1 MNQLV
6 PNNIQPLRRKLYDL
20 FAAAPLIAMYLF
32 SLTQMLSPLALQIEL
47 AKLFIQTDP
56 SVLPPDLVLDIVSKM
71 CTMVFFAL
79 LVVMFAVRRVPLHY
93 PIAFYPRFVAGAGTF
108 LGLGILMLEPQQ
120 ISEGLYL
127 ISMLFDYWRHRVCN
141 LGYPHARSFD
151 QYYAGGAGTG
161 SFGALCFCPSPTL
174 SWRVCCIIWD
184 CSAAFNAVVAAATG
198 RPMHI
203 PIRAH
208 EKRGTRVSSSLSKL
222 CRLHGAY
229 GTAVTRRLL
238 NYAVTARIGPTCI
251 ESTDPPRCSDFR
263 YAACN
268 QRGHRPAGRPAV

>member
-47 AKLFIQTDP
+47 AKLFIRTDP
-56 SVLPPDLVLDIVSKM
+56 SVLPPDLVLDIVSKI

-120 ISEGLYL
+120 ISEWLYL
-127 ISMLFDYWRHRVCN
+127 ISIFSIIGGTVFAIWATLT
-141 LGYPHARSFD
+141 LARSISIMPEARGLVVSGP
-151 QYYAGGAGTG
+151 YAFVRHPLYLGEFVVL
-161 SFGALCFCPSPTL
+161 FGIALQHLMPWSLLLLGVQCIFQFERMKNEE
-174 SWRVCCIIWD
+174 RVL
-184 CSAAFNAVVAAATG
+184 ARAFPNYADYMA
-198 RPMHI
+198 R
-203 PIRAH
+203 
-208 EKRGTRVSSSLSKL
+208 
-222 CRLHGAY
+222 
-229 GTAVTRRLL
+229 TARLL
-238 NYAVTARIGPTCI
+238 PGVY
-251 ESTDPPRCSDFR
+251 
-263 YAACN
+263 
-268 QRGHRPAGRPAV
+268 

>member
-47 AKLFIQTDP
+47 AKLFIRTDP

-120 ISEGLYL
+120 ISEWLYL
-127 ISMLFDYWRHRVCN
+127 ISIFSIIGGTMFAIWATLT
-141 LGYPHARSFD
+141 LARSISIMPEARGLVVSGP
-151 QYYAGGAGTG
+151 YAFVRHPLYLGEFVVL
-161 SFGALCFCPSPTL
+161 FGIALQHLMPWSLLLLGVQCIFQFERMKNEE
-174 SWRVCCIIWD
+174 RVL
-184 CSAAFNAVVAAATG
+184 ARAFPNYADYMA
-198 RPMHI
+198 R
-203 PIRAH
+203 
-208 EKRGTRVSSSLSKL
+208 
-222 CRLHGAY
+222 
-229 GTAVTRRLL
+229 TARLL
-238 NYAVTARIGPTCI
+238 PGVY
-251 ESTDPPRCSDFR
+251 
-263 YAACN
+263 
-268 QRGHRPAGRPAV
+268 

>member
-47 AKLFIQTDP
+47 AKLFIRTDP

-93 PIAFYPRFVAGAGTF
+93 PIAFFPRFVAGAGTF

-127 ISMLFDYWRHRVCN
+127 ISIFSIIGGTVFAIWATLT
-141 LGYPHARSFD
+141 LARSISIMPEARGLVVSGP
-151 QYYAGGAGTG
+151 YAFVRHPLYLGEFVVL
-161 SFGALCFCPSPTL
+161 FGIALQHLMPWSLLLLGVQCIFQFERMKNEE
-174 SWRVCCIIWD
+174 RVL
-184 CSAAFNAVVAAATG
+184 ARAFPNYADYMA
-198 RPMHI
+198 R
-203 PIRAH
+203 
-208 EKRGTRVSSSLSKL
+208 
-222 CRLHGAY
+222 
-229 GTAVTRRLL
+229 TARLL
-238 NYAVTARIGPTCI
+238 PGVY
-251 ESTDPPRCSDFR
+251 
-263 YAACN
+263 
-268 QRGHRPAGRPAV
+268 

>member
-127 ISMLFDYWRHRVCN
+127 ISMFSIIGGTVFAIWATLT
-141 LGYPHARSFD
+141 LARSISIMPEARGLVVSGP
-151 QYYAGGAGTG
+151 YAFVRHPLYLGEFVVL
-161 SFGALCFCPSPTL
+161 FGIALQHLMPWSLLLLGVQCIFQFERMKNEE
-174 SWRVCCIIWD
+174 RVL
-184 CSAAFNAVVAAATG
+184 ARAFPNYADYMA
-198 RPMHI
+198 R
-203 PIRAH
+203 
-208 EKRGTRVSSSLSKL
+208 
-222 CRLHGAY
+222 
-229 GTAVTRRLL
+229 TARLL
-238 NYAVTARIGPTCI
+238 PGVY
-251 ESTDPPRCSDFR
+251 
-263 YAACN
+263 
-268 QRGHRPAGRPAV
+268 